1 LDASGPGTTLRPLGV
16 GEVLDRAVNLCVKHF
31 IPLTMIFLVYAIP
44 YAVVQYFATKD
55 TTSLIQAIVAS
66 IQSGKNSDPTELSR
80 QLSATGSGP
89 NIWIGVLLLLTFFVY
104 PVPAAALI
112 VAAASFYLGR
122 PVTFQQ
128 AYRAALPRWG
138 HLLGLNIMYGFAV
151 GFLYFALGL
160 ATVILVFGIAFL
172 YALSHVVG
180 IVIGIITGTIA
191 ALFIF
196 ALLLVLVLAW
206 QVSYYGCVLEQQNL
220 AAAFVQG
227 MKRVFFG
234 IGLQRALLVGLAYVA
249 IALGISFVSAVG
261 ETVLVGLL
269 RSGIAGTIYTTIVRI
284 ATAAFTTAFIA
295 IFYFDL
301 RVREEGLDLQMAASA
316 AKSDS

>member
-1 LDASGPGTTLRPLGV
+1 LDASGPGSTLRPLGV

-31 IPLTMIFLVYAIP
+31 VPLTLIFLVYAIP

-55 TTSLIQAIVAS
+55 TTSMVQALVAS
-66 IQSGKNSDPTELSR
+66 IQSGKNGDPAELSR
-80 QLSATGSGP
+80 QLSSGSAP
-89 NIWIGVLLLLTFFVY
+89 NIWLGVLLVLTFFIY

-122 PVTFQQ
+122 PTSFQE
-128 AYRAALPRWG
+128 AYSAALPRWG

-151 GFLYFALGL
+151 GFLYLALGF
-160 ATVILVFGIAFL
+160 ATIILVFGIAFL
-172 YALSHVVG
+172 YALSHVAG
-180 IVIGIITGTIA
+180 IVIGIIAGTIA

-220 AAAFVQG
+220 AVAFVQG

-249 IALGISFVSAVG
+249 IALGISFVSVIG

-269 RSGIAGTIYTTIVRI
+269 KSGIAGTIYTTLVRI

-301 RVREEGLDLQMAASA
+301 RVREEGLDLQMAALA
-316 AKSDS
+316 AKSES

>member
-1 LDASGPGTTLRPLGV
+1 LDASGPVTTLRPLGV

-31 IPLTMIFLVYAIP
+31 VPLTLIFLVYAIP

-55 TTSLIQAIVAS
+55 TTSMVQALVAS
-66 IQSGKNSDPTELSR
+66 IQSGKNSDPAELSR
-80 QLSATGSGP
+80 QFSAGSAP
-89 NIWIGVLLLLTFFVY
+89 NIWLGVLLMLTFFIY

-122 PVTFQQ
+122 PTSFRE

-151 GFLYFALGL
+151 GFLYLVLGFA
-160 ATVILVFGIAFL
+160 TIILVFGIAFL
-172 YALSHVVG
+172 YALSHVAG
-180 IVIGIITGTIA
+180 IVIGIIAGTIA

-206 QVSYYGCVLEQQNL
+206 QVSYYGCVLEKQNL
-220 AAAFVQG
+220 AVAFVAG

-249 IALGISFVSAVG
+249 IALGISFVSAIG
-261 ETVLVGLL
+261 EGVLVGLL
-269 RSGIAGTIYTTIVRI
+269 KSGIAGTIYTTIVRI

-295 IFYFDL
+295 VFYFDL
-301 RVREEGLDLQMAASA
+301 RVREEGLDLQMAALA
-316 AKSDS
+316 AKSES

>member
-1 LDASGPGTTLRPLGV
+1 LDASGPGSTLRPLGV

-31 IPLTMIFLVYAIP
+31 IPLTLIFLVYAIP

-55 TTSLIQAIVAS
+55 TTSLVQALVSS
-66 IQSGKNSDPTELSR
+66 IQSGKNGDPAELSR
-80 QLSATGSGP
+80 ALSAGSAP
-89 NIWIGVLLLLTFFVY
+89 NAWIGVLLVLTFFVY

-122 PVTFQQ
+122 PASFQD

-151 GFLYFALGL
+151 GFLYLALGF
-160 ATVILVFGIAFL
+160 ATLVLVFGIAFL
-172 YALSHVVG
+172 YSLSHVAG

-196 ALLLVLVLAW
+196 ALLLVLVLSW
-206 QVSYYGCVLEQQNL
+206 QVSYYGCVLEKQNL
-220 AAAFVQG
+220 AVAFVQG
-227 MKRVFFG
+227 MKRVFLG

-249 IALGISFVSAVG
+249 IALGISFVSVVG
-261 ETVLVGLL
+261 ETVLVGIL

-301 RVREEGLDLQMAASA
+301 RVREEGLDLQMAALA
-316 AKSDS
+316 AKSES